1 MARVALAFAV
11 LGLLVIG
18 LGLALAAVLNDR
30 FLAFA
35 LLIAGAFLIV
45 LPFTRPH
52 LED

>member
-1 MARVALAFAV
+1 MARVALAFAI
-11 LGLLVIG
+11 LGLVVIAV
-18 LGLALAAVLNDR
+18 GLALVTVLNDR

-52 LED
+52 VEE

>member
-1 MARVALAFAV
+1 MSRVAVGFAV
-11 LGLLVIG
+11 LGLVVIG
-18 LGLALAAVLNDR
+18 VGLVLATILNDR

-52 LED
+52 VEE